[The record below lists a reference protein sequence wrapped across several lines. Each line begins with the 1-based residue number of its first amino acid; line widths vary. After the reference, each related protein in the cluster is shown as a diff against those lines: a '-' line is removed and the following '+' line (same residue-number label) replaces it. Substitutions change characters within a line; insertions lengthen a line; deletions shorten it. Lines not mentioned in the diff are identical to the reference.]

1 MPIDFSDFSDLIP
14 DKTIA
19 VVQMRVRLG
28 DGTDGVLK
36 CTKGGDGEGLDAEF
50 TLLEGP
56 HARRKF
62 FSFMLVKGETD
73 GQKQMC
79 DRNLALIKAMIDSAK
94 FLDPG
99 DRSPEARAKRTLN
112 FRDLSGI
119 RFLAQIGIEPGRD
132 GFPDR
137 NGVQKIITKDKPEW
151 NGRPPI
157 DQDPS
162 DFGGPPPAGPGGAPP
177 ANSSGSPPIVKPA
190 WAK

>member
-36 CTKGGDGEGLDAEF
+36 RTKGGDGEGLDAEF

-73 GQKQMC
+73 GQKQKC
-79 DRNLALIKAMIDSAK
+79 ADRNLALIKAMIDSAK

-119 RFLAQIGIEPGRD
+119 EISR
-132 GFPDR
+132 PDR
-137 NGVQKIITKDKPEW
+137 NRPGPRRIPRSQRRAEDHHQGQAGVE
-151 NGRPPI
+151 R
-157 DQDPS
+157 
-162 DFGGPPPAGPGGAPP
+162 PP
-177 ANSSGSPPIVKPA
+177 ANRSGPL
-190 WAK
+190 